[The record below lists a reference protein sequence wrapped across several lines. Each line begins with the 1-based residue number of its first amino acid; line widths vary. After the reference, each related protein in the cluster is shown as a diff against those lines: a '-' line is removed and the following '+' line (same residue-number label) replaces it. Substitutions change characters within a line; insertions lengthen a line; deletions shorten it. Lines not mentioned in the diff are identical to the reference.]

1 MARPTMRDPH
11 GRWSLLQL
19 ADAAG
24 ITHRRA
30 RDLTEAGYLPDDLHS
45 RDILRARVADTLH
58 DAVRPAGMTR
68 AASAP
73 LIKERN
79 HQALDLTDELATS
92 PTPTTD
98 ALLLITPTTATL
110 NHKVLL
116 AAATLEETTEP
127 VLVIP
132 VGRWDTE
139 LRTFLASLTTTPD
152 RAAG

>member
-1 MARPTMRDPH
+1 VARPTMRDPH

-45 RDILRARVADTLH
+45 TDILRARVADAIH
-58 DAVRPAGMTR
+58 DAVRPPGQTR
-68 AASAP
+68 TASAP
-73 LIKERN
+73 HLKQRN
-79 HQALDLTDELATS
+79 LQALDHATHIATNPQ
-92 PTPTTD
+92 PTPD

-110 NHKVLL
+110 NLKVLL
-116 AAATLEETTEP
+116 AAATLEDATQP

-132 VGRWDTE
+132 LGRWDTE
-139 LRTFLASLTTTPD
+139 LRTFLATLTTTPIK
-152 RAAG
+152 AAG